1 MNVHLFRSR
10 DCEPEVLSDVSAL
23 LNSFPGILN
32 FVEQPEVTHFTEFFH
47 QPPPKPEFLTSFY
60 NNKIDRPEKEDF
72 ENRFQ
77 KRPTL
82 SWNQI
87 FDKCSQLRQQHDIGN
102 EEFVVLLT
110 SYNNNLNWF
119 SAGNPAGPKDHFV
132 QTDDWDYF
140 LGSDRRF
147 PIAYQIA
154 SGVLKKLV
162 FSSYQDLQD
171 HWHEEPRG
179 CMLDFCKEKKQISLK
194 VRTGD
199 ICSDCLKLIHERGVS
214 PAVVG
219 QIFSIF
225 DGIRTHML
233 FKNRFE
239 ISGNVPVLHILGRNK
254 DLAFPELGML
264 RLHLNP
270 LEKALYLFFLN
281 HPEGVPISHLPDY
294 KAEILELYASI
305 SPADSRETI
314 EKRVEEMIDPVKN
327 SCSEK
332 ISRIK
337 RKVTDALGPGM
348 ASFFIISGAN
358 GTPKKIPFDRSLLVI
373 QP

>member
-1 MNVHLFRSR
+1 
-10 DCEPEVLSDVSAL
+10 
-23 LNSFPGILN
+23 
-32 FVEQPEVTHFTEFFH
+32 
-47 QPPPKPEFLTSFY
+47 
-60 NNKIDRPEKEDF
+60 
-72 ENRFQ
+72 
-77 KRPTL
+77 
-82 SWNQI
+82 
-87 FDKCSQLRQQHDIGN
+87 
-102 EEFVVLLT
+102 
-110 SYNNNLNWF
+110 
-119 SAGNPAGPKDHFV
+119 
-132 QTDDWDYF
+132 
-140 LGSDRRF
+140 
-147 PIAYQIA
+147 
-154 SGVLKKLV
+154 
-162 FSSYQDLQD
+162 
-171 HWHEEPRG
+171 
-179 CMLDFCKEKKQISLK
+179 MLDFCKEKKQISLK

-358 GTPKKIPFDRSLLVI
+358 STPKKIAFDRSLLVI